1 MRGAGVMK
9 VPKGKGKP
17 GSLGRAAGGTA
28 RLQGCAS
35 KSEWSKV
42 GEMIDNREE
51 LIDALTEASEIE
63 HGLMIQYLYA
73 AFTMKRELGEGLT
86 TRQQML
92 NRQWL
97 ANIMTVA
104 RQEMGHLGIVCNLL
118 TAIGGGPRLGRPNMP
133 RKTGYYP
140 FPFDLLPFNDTAL
153 YRFMVFELPQ
163 GMSLPP
169 PPGADLRAPAAPELE
184 MLRPAPDELKYQ
196 YVGELYAKI
205 ADGFRA
211 IRVGRFSSKRT
222 SPPHQILNAAP
233 PCRALALKLRRKR
246 GKRTGRVSLLCR
258 LPDGYFCCP
267 LDAGA
272 PSLGGTILC

>member
-17 GSLGRAAGGTA
+17 ESLGRAAGGTA

-92 NRQWL
+92 NRQS
-97 ANIMTVA
+97 
-104 RQEMGHLGIVCNLL
+104 GC
-118 TAIGGGPRLGRPNMP
+118 
-133 RKTGYYP
+133 
-140 FPFDLLPFNDTAL
+140 
-153 YRFMVFELPQ
+153 
-163 GMSLPP
+163 S
-169 PPGADLRAPAAPELE
+169 
-184 MLRPAPDELKYQ
+184 
-196 YVGELYAKI
+196 
-205 ADGFRA
+205 
-211 IRVGRFSSKRT
+211 
-222 SPPHQILNAAP
+222 
-233 PCRALALKLRRKR
+233 
-246 GKRTGRVSLLCR
+246 
-258 LPDGYFCCP
+258 
-267 LDAGA
+267 
-272 PSLGGTILC
+272 

>member
-92 NRQWL
+92 RLRSPL
-97 ANIMTVA
+97 ADERHHALRSSDGGRHGKTTV
-104 RQEMGHLGIVCNLL
+104 IVR
-118 TAIGGGPRLGRPNMP
+118 GDDPP
-133 RKTGYYP
+133 GYY
-140 FPFDLLPFNDTAL
+140 
-153 YRFMVFELPQ
+153 
-163 GMSLPP
+163 
-169 PPGADLRAPAAPELE
+169 
-184 MLRPAPDELKYQ
+184 
-196 YVGELYAKI
+196 
-205 ADGFRA
+205 
-211 IRVGRFSSKRT
+211 
-222 SPPHQILNAAP
+222 
-233 PCRALALKLRRKR
+233 
-246 GKRTGRVSLLCR
+246 
-258 LPDGYFCCP
+258 
-267 LDAGA
+267 A
-272 PSLGGTILC
+272 PSQPPQQRRPFAPFGGLFRF